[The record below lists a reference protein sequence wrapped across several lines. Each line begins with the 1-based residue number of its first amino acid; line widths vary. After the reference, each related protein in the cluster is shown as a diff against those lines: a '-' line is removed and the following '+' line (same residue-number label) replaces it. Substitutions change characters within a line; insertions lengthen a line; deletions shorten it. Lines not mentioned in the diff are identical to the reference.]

1 MAINRVKWNNE
12 VVDGLSGMYGFEV
25 VRIEHYHLRL
35 TNHHGKQL
43 DYFPKSG
50 KGTWHGT
57 NRWMHIPDIEIF
69 IEKTFLN
76 HGNIHHQR
84 SGTHR

>member
-1 MAINRVKWNNE
+1 MSNTKIKWNNE
-12 VVDGLSGMYGFEV
+12 VVDGLSAMYDFKV
-25 VRIEHYHLRL
+25 IRIEHYHLRL
-35 TNHHGKQL
+35 TNQHGKQL

-50 KGTWHGT
+50 KATWVGS

-76 HGNIHHQR
+76 YGAV
-84 SGTHR
+84 